1 MVRGAAYDPKKSFVT
16 FSPQCFEHDISGLLV
31 HLRSD
36 DVLMICKDIDLTD
49 ERFVRGV
56 IQECVVPY
64 VVTEIMVMKTVVL
77 RNKPIGALLG
87 WRFSI
92 RTARQDSH
100 RQLKPFNGLCGVK
113 DRTGGAGAIATTD
126 LSRLSVK
133 SSPCRAQD
141 CRNASDVSVRA
152 TMLSAASGNSFGP
165 PSVTLLALRHA
176 SNSPNEV
183 RAPDKAITV

>member
-16 FSPQCFEHDISGLLV
+16 FSPQCFEHNISGLLV

-64 VVTEIMVMKTVVL
+64 VVTELMVTKTVVL

-100 RQLKPFNGLCGVK
+100 RQLKPFNGLRGKGSDWRRGSNRDNRLEPIVGK
-113 DRTGGAGAIATTD
+113 IIPVPKTVEMLPTF
-126 LSRLSVK
+126 LSGLQ
-133 SSPCRAQD
+133 CY
-141 CRNASDVSVRA
+141 
-152 TMLSAASGNSFGP
+152 LLHLE
-165 PSVTLLALRHA
+165 TLLDRLQ
-176 SNSPNEV
+176 
-183 RAPDKAITV
+183 